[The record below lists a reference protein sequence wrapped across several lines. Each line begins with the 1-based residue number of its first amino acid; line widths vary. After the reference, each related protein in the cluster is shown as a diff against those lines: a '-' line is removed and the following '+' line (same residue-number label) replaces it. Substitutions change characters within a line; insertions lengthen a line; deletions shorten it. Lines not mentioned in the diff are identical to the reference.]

1 MQCRFDAIL
10 VCKNWSHLAKRR
22 SICTSFFVHDDMLSE
37 AGMCR
42 YRYKYYEKT
51 EEVALRDLGISPNS
65 KI

>member
-10 VCKNWSHLAKRR
+10 VCKNWSLLAKRR
-22 SICTSFFVHDDMLSE
+22 AICSSFFVDDDMLSE

-51 EEVALRDLGISPNS
+51 EEVALRDFRLASNT
-65 KI
+65 